1 MEIYLVQHGQAE
13 SKERHPERPLTPTGR
28 SEAICVAD
36 LMAELDLGVGAIWHS
51 GKLRAKQTAEIF
63 AARLYAMEGV
73 VEHEGL
79 APNDDPALMANALA
93 GTETAVM
100 LVGHLPHLSRLTS
113 LFVTGDPTREIVA
126 FRNAGVVCLGREG
139 PGWRVRWMITPDQV

>member
-1 MEIYLVQHGQAE
+1 MEIYLVQHAQAE

-36 LMAELDLGVGAIWHS
+36 RLAELDLGVGAIWHS
-51 GKLRAKQTAEIF
+51 GKLRAKQTVEIF
-63 AARLYAMEGV
+63 AVRLYPMEGV

-79 APNDDPALMANALA
+79 APNDDPALAANALA
-93 GTETAVM
+93 GTEATVM

-113 LFVTGDPTREIVA
+113 LLVTGDPTREIVA
-126 FRNAGVVCLGREG
+126 FRNAGVVCLGKEG
-139 PGWRVRWMITPDQV
+139 QGWPVRWMITPDQV

>member
-13 SKERHPERPLTPTGR
+13 SKEKHPERPLTPTGR
-28 SEAICVAD
+28 SEAIRVAD
-36 LMAELDLGVGAIWHS
+36 RMAELGLEVSAIWHS

-63 AARLYAMEGV
+63 AVRLYPTEGV
-73 VEHEGL
+73 VEHESL
-79 APNDDPALMANALA
+79 APNDDPALAANALA

-126 FRNAGVVCLGREG
+126 FRNAGVVCLGKERRD
-139 PGWRVRWMITPDQV
+139 WRVRWMITPDQV